1 MADESN
7 PLSVADMPRAQ
18 FNPGT
23 LPSNSSS
30 GKFCECRADA
40 SGLDKADDALEAAL
54 GKDRAIGPAMATM
67 TNGEDHRDF
76 LLHVKAYVD
85 QVERSSH
92 CRIKGRP
99 LHSRG
104 LPREPGLRSTLK
116 IN

>member
-7 PLSVADMPRAQ
+7 SLSVADMPRAK

-30 GKFCECRADA
+30 GKFWECR
-40 SGLDKADDALEAAL
+40 AAL

-76 LLHVKAYVD
+76 LLHVTHM
-85 QVERSSH
+85 S
-92 CRIKGRP
+92 IK
-99 LHSRG
+99 
-104 LPREPGLRSTLK
+104 
-116 IN
+116 